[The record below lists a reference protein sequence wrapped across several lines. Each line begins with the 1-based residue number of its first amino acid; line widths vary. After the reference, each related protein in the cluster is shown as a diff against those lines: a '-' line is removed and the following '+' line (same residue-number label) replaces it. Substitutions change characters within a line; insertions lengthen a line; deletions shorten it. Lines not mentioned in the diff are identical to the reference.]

1 MKLIPTLRQLQY
13 LVAVADHRHFGRA
26 ADSCFVTQSTLSS
39 GIQDLESVLDCRLI
53 ERGTRRQVMLTSLG
67 EDIVE
72 RARALLRDA
81 EALAEVAESG
91 RRPLAG
97 RLRLGVIPT
106 IGPYFLPRALPAVR
120 DAYPD
125 LKLYLR
131 EDQSARLVDGLH
143 AGRLDCA
150 VLATPYDLGDLA
162 SVSLGADHL
171 LVAVPAQHPF
181 AERESV
187 DPADLEGEDML
198 MLEDGHC
205 LREHALDACTGHP
218 LKANEAVQATSL
230 GTLVQ
235 MVANGL
241 GITLIPEM
249 AVPTEAYAGSGVV
262 ARRFGAPEPSRGI
275 ALAWRAS
282 SPRKK
287 EFELLAAVLRTHLE
301 DGTGTQ
307 TKGRQP

>member
-1 MKLIPTLRQLQY
+1 MKLIPTLRQLHY
-13 LVAVADHRHFGRA
+13 LVAVADLRHFGRA
-26 ADSCFVTQSTLSS
+26 AESCFVTQSTLSS
-39 GIQDLESVLDCRLI
+39 GIQDLESVLDCQLI
-53 ERGTRRQVMLTSLG
+53 ERGTRRQVMLTPLG

-106 IGPYFLPRALPAVR
+106 IGPYFLPRALPEVR

-131 EDQSARLVDGLH
+131 EDQSARLLDGLR

-150 VLATPYDLGDLA
+150 ILATPYDLGDLA
-162 SVSLGADHL
+162 SLPLGEDEL
-171 LVAVPAQHPF
+171 LVAIPAAHPLAA
-181 AERESV
+181 AETIAPERLES
-187 DPADLEGEDML
+187 EEML

-205 LREHALDACTGHP
+205 LRDHALGACAGHP
-218 LKANEAVQATSL
+218 LRTNEAVQATSL
-230 GTLVQ
+230 NTLVQ

-241 GITLIPEM
+241 GLTLIPAM
-249 AVPTEAYAGSGVV
+249 AVPTEAHDGSGVV
-262 ARRFGAPEPSRGI
+262 ARHFVAPRPSRGV
-275 ALAWRAS
+275 ALVWRAS
-282 SPRKK
+282 SPRRK
-287 EFELLAAVLRTHLE
+287 EYELLGEVLRKRL
-301 DGTGTQ
+301 DVRG
-307 TKGRQP
+307 

>member
-13 LVAVADHRHFGRA
+13 LVAVADLHHFGQA
-26 ADSCFVTQSTLSS
+26 AESCFVTQSTLSS
-39 GIQDLESVLDCRLI
+39 GIQDLETILDCRLI
-53 ERGTRRQVMLTSLG
+53 ERGTRRRVMLTPLG
-67 EDIVE
+67 EEIVE
-72 RARALLRDA
+72 RARNLLRDA

-106 IGPYFLPRALPAVR
+106 IGPYFLPRVLPRVR
-120 DAYPD
+120 ERYPE

-131 EDQSARLVDGLH
+131 EDQTARLIDGLRG
-143 AGRLDCA
+143 GRIDCA

-162 SVSLGADHL
+162 TMDLGLDEL
-171 LVAVPAQHPF
+171 LVAVPAGHPF
-181 AERESV
+181 AAAKEI
-187 DPADLEGEDML
+187 DPARLEAEEML

-205 LREHALDACTGHP
+205 LRDHALGACAGHP
-218 LKANEAVQATSL
+218 LRTNEAVQATSL

-241 GITLIPEM
+241 GLTLIPAM
-249 AVPTEAYAGSGVV
+249 AVPTEAHDNSGVI
-262 ARRFGAPEPSRGI
+262 ARHFAAPRPSRGI

-282 SPRKK
+282 SPRKE
-287 EFELLAAVLRTHLE
+287 EFRLLGEVLRTYL
-301 DGTGTQ
+301 GT
-307 TKGRQP
+307 

>member
-13 LVAVADHRHFGRA
+13 LVAVAEHRHFGRA

-39 GIQDLESVLDCRLI
+39 GIQDLESVLNCRLI
-53 ERGTRRQVMLTSLG
+53 ERGTRRQVMLTPLG

-72 RARALLRDA
+72 RARSLLRDA
-81 EALAEVAESG
+81 EALADVAESG

-106 IGPYFLPRALPAVR
+106 IGPYFLPRVLPAVR
-120 DAYPD
+120 TAYPD

-131 EDQSARLVDGLH
+131 EDQSARLVDALH
-143 AGRLDCA
+143 AGRMDCA

-162 SVSLGADHL
+162 KLALGDDHL
-171 LVAVPAQHPF
+171 LVGMPTGHPLS
-181 AERESV
+181 EKTEI
-187 DPADLEGEDML
+187 DPVDLESEEML

-205 LREHALDACTGHP
+205 LREHALGACAGHP

-241 GITLIPEM
+241 GLTLIPEM
-249 AVPTEAYAGSGVV
+249 ALPTVAYEGSGVV
-262 ARRFGAPEPSRGI
+262 ARRFDRPEPSRGI
-275 ALAWRAS
+275 ALVWRAS

-287 EFELLAAVLRTHLE
+287 EFELLAEVLRTHL
-301 DGTGTQ
+301 GI
-307 TKGRQP
+307 R

>member
-39 GIQDLESVLDCRLI
+39 GIQDLESILDCRLI
-53 ERGTRRQVMLTSLG
+53 ERGTRRQVMLTPLG

-81 EALAEVAESG
+81 EALAEVAETG

-120 DAYPD
+120 SAYPD

-131 EDQSARLVDGLH
+131 EDQTARLVDGLH

-162 SVSLGADHL
+162 SLPLGADHL
-171 LVAVPAQHPF
+171 LVAVPAQHPY
-181 AERESV
+181 AGKGAIA
-187 DPADLEGEDML
+187 PADLETEDML

-205 LREHALDACTGHP
+205 LREHSLDACAGHV

-262 ARRFGAPEPSRGI
+262 ARRFVAPEPSRGI
-275 ALAWRAS
+275 ALVWRAS

-287 EFELLAAVLRTHLE
+287 EFELLAEVLRTHLE
-301 DGTGTQ
+301 AANV
-307 TKGRQP
+307 

>member
-1 MKLIPTLRQLQY
+1 MKLIPTLRQLHY
-13 LVAVADHRHFGRA
+13 LVAVADLRHFGRA
-26 ADSCFVTQSTLSS
+26 AESCFVTQSTLSS
-39 GIQDLESVLDCRLI
+39 GIQDLEAVLDCQLI
-53 ERGTRRQVMLTSLG
+53 ERGTRRQVMLTPLG

-106 IGPYFLPRALPAVR
+106 IGPYFLPRVLPDVR
-120 DAYPD
+120 VAYPE

-131 EDQSARLVDGLH
+131 EDQTARLLDGLR

-162 SVSLGADHL
+162 TLRLGDDEL
-171 LVAVPAQHPF
+171 LVAIPAAHPLARAETIDPAQ
-181 AERESV
+181 
-187 DPADLEGEDML
+187 LETEDML

-205 LREHALDACTGHP
+205 LRDHALGACAGHP
-218 LKANEAVQATSL
+218 LRTNEAVQATSL
-230 GTLVQ
+230 NTLVQ

-241 GITLIPEM
+241 GLTLIPAM
-249 AVPTEAYAGSGVV
+249 AEPTEAREGSGVV
-262 ARRFGAPEPSRGI
+262 ARHFVAPRPCRGI
-275 ALAWRAS
+275 ALVWRAS
-282 SPRKK
+282 SPRRK
-287 EFELLAAVLRTHLE
+287 EYELLGDVLKKRFVA
-301 DGTGTQ
+301 
-307 TKGRQP
+307 RA

>member
-13 LVAVADHRHFGRA
+13 LVAVAEHRHFGRA

-39 GIQDLESVLDCRLI
+39 GIQDLEAVLNCRLI
-53 ERGTRRQVMLTSLG
+53 ERGTRRQVMLTPLG

-81 EALAEVAESG
+81 EALADVAESG

-106 IGPYFLPRALPAVR
+106 IGPYFLPRVMPAVR
-120 DAYPD
+120 EAYPE

-131 EDQSARLVDGLH
+131 EDQSARVIDALH
-143 AGRLDCA
+143 AGRMDCA

-162 SVSLGADHL
+162 TLPLGDDHL
-171 LVAVPAQHPF
+171 LVGMPVGHPLGEK
-181 AERESV
+181 AKIEPE
-187 DPADLEGEDML
+187 DLESEDML

-205 LREHALDACTGHP
+205 LREHALGACAGHP

-241 GITLIPEM
+241 GLTLIPEM
-249 AVPTEAYAGSGVV
+249 ALPTVAYEGSGVI
-262 ARRFGAPEPSRGI
+262 ASRFADPEPSRGI
-275 ALAWRAS
+275 ALVWRAS

-287 EFELLAAVLRTHLE
+287 EFELLAEVLRTHL
-301 DGTGTQ
+301 
-307 TKGRQP
+307 